1 MDIEESKK
9 IVTAIISKIINN
21 KKIKISEDIKLIGSE
36 SPLDSMKLVETCLS
50 LEDKAEELGFEFVWT
65 SNATMSKSN
74 SIFKNLTSLS
84 EEFLK
89 QSKKRD
95 K

>member
-1 MDIEESKK
+1 MNIKDSKK
-9 IVTAIISKIINN
+9 IVSDIISKVVND
-21 KKIKISEDIKLIGSE
+21 KKIRISDDMKLIGSD

-50 LEDKAEELGFEFVWT
+50 LEDKAEELGFEFIWT

-84 EEFLK
+84 QEFLK
-89 QSKKRD
+89 QSKKKD